1 LPGDAFNADDKKRF
15 FVDYKIY
22 AERVVMVDAVEKIMG
37 IRERVI
43 RKDKNAGFFN
53 GKFCRFSDIGLEGD
67 EVVAAIVSKSG
78 RGKRQKQGNKERFH
92 DAGEWSGRFQP
103 SRQKRGTK

>member
-1 LPGDAFNADDKKRF
+1 MTAIKKVLTVGGRGF
-15 FVDYKIY
+15 G
-22 AERVVMVDAVEKIMG
+22 EEQ
-37 IRERVI
+37 
-43 RKDKNAGFFN
+43 NAGFFN

-67 EVVAAIVSKSG
+67 EVIAAIVSKSG
-78 RGKRQKQGNKERFH
+78 RGKRQKQGSKERFH

>member
-1 LPGDAFNADDKKRF
+1 
-15 FVDYKIY
+15 
-22 AERVVMVDAVEKIMG
+22 
-37 IRERVI
+37 
-43 RKDKNAGFFN
+43 
-53 GKFCRFSDIGLEGD
+53 
-67 EVVAAIVSKSG
+67 VVAAIVSKSG